1 MLVKF
6 EVKNFKGFK
15 DWFVFDLSKTSDYQF
30 NAECVKEGVINKA
43 IIYGANAVGKSN
55 LGFAIFDIISHL
67 TNKEYGDHFYR
78 FYLNAY
84 TNNDLAEFRYQFKFN
99 NISVEYCYGK
109 YSQSKLAY
117 ESLTIDNEL
126 VVSLDRRETT
136 SATINLL
143 GAELLNTDIGDSKIS
158 IINYI
163 KNNTILS
170 DNKTSI
176 AFNEFTDF
184 IDGMLFFRSLAT
196 NNYLGL
202 ETESES
208 ISADIVDHDNVED
221 FQKFLNQ
228 AGVECKLAA
237 IEINGE
243 QNLAFVF
250 DETAV
255 SFFDIASTGTRSL
268 ALFYFWY
275 QRLKEDTKVTMV
287 FIDEFD
293 AYYHHTL
300 SKLIVSRLKEINA
313 QVILTTH
320 NTSIMSNDL
329 LRPDCYFVMD
339 KKSIIP
345 INQTTNKEFREAHNL
360 EKMYKSGAF
369 DA

>member
-15 DWFVFDLSKTSDYQF
+15 DWLVFDLSKTSDYQF
-30 NAECVKEGVINKA
+30 NAECIKEETVNKA

-84 TNNDLAEFRYQFKFN
+84 SDNDLAEFKYHFKFKS
-99 NISVEYCYGK
+99 ISVEYCYGK

-117 ESLTIDNEL
+117 ESLKINNEM
-126 VVSLDRRETT
+126 VVSLDRRDTT
-136 SATINLL
+136 TATINLL
-143 GAELLNTDIGDSKIS
+143 GAELLNSDIGNSKIS

-170 DNKTSI
+170 DGLTSI
-176 AFNEFTDF
+176 AFNEFINF
-184 IDGMLFFRSLAT
+184 IDGMLFFRSLST

-202 ETESES
+202 ETESGS
-208 ISADIVDHDNVED
+208 IAADIIEHKNIED
-221 FQKFLNQ
+221 FQKFLNN
-228 AGVECKLAA
+228 AGVECKLTAV
-237 IEINGE
+237 EINGE

-250 DETAV
+250 DETVV

-275 QRLKEDTKVTMV
+275 QRLKQNTKVTMV

-300 SKLIVSRLKEINA
+300 SKLIVNRLKEINA

-339 KKSIIP
+339 KKCITP

-369 DA
+369 